1 LRQVWQSS
9 AAPLAAVLLLLL
21 RGVGA
26 GATIA
31 VAASTAGGGGIVD
44 DAMVAPN
51 EYQRGLR
58 LTCGDCK
65 VVIRIINVLRAV
77 LDARQSVNCER
88 GDEPYK
94 SCINA
99 DM

>member
-26 GATIA
+26 CAAIA
-31 VAASTAGGGGIVD
+31 GVASTGGGGGIVD
-44 DAMVAPN
+44 DAMATPN

-58 LTCGDCK
+58 LNGGDCK
-65 VVIRIINVLRAV
+65 VVMRIIKVLRAV
-77 LDARQSVNCER
+77 LDARQNLDCEL
-88 GDEPYK
+88 GDEPYG
-94 SCINA
+94 SRINA

>member
-9 AAPLAAVLLLLL
+9 AAPLAAVLLLRL
-21 RGVGA
+21 RGVGT

-31 VAASTAGGGGIVD
+31 VVASAGAGGIVD

-58 LTCGDCK
+58 LTWGDCK
-65 VVIRIINVLRAV
+65 VVMRIINVLRAV
-77 LDARQSVNCER
+77 LDARQTVNCER
-88 GDEPYK
+88 SDEPYR